1 MRAEFIN
8 PFVSA
13 AFAVFETMLQVTPA
27 KGQLTLKP
35 SPLQGKEVNTV
46 IGVTG
51 DILGQVIFSMDTDT
65 ALKFASIMLM
75 GMPVNELDEMAKS
88 AVNELGNMITG
99 NATTGLSENGFSC
112 NLTPPTL
119 FMGKDVM
126 ISTKDL
132 QILVI
137 PIITPYGPVEINV
150 ALRMKDKR
158 GE

>member
-1 MRAEFIN
+1 MRAIFIN

-13 AFAVFETMLQVTPA
+13 TFAVFETMLQIKPE
-27 KGQLTLKP
+27 KGQLSLKH
-35 SPLQGKEVNTV
+35 SPLSGRDVNTV

-51 DILGQVIFSMDTDT
+51 DILGQVIFSMDTHT
-65 ALKFASIMLM
+65 ALSFASIMLM
-75 GMPVNELDEMAKS
+75 GMPVTELDEMAKS

-99 NATTGLSENGFSC
+99 NATTGLAENGFSC

-119 FMGKDVM
+119 FMGKEVM

-137 PIITPYGPVEINV
+137 PILTPHGPVEINV